1 MMSLSSSV
9 SIHIMFVFYSFVLVS
24 CCFTSK
30 KRSPDF
36 VRCRLVV
43 GRCVPGV
50 LVCWC
55 VILDGD
61 FVQYTRYTKSKNY
74 NIV

>member
-36 VRCRLVV
+36 VRCRQVV
-43 GRCVPGV
+43 GRCV

-55 VILDGD
+55 AGV
-61 FVQYTRYTKSKNY
+61 
-74 NIV
+74 